1 MRILGAEHGDNGD
14 DGYNGGDG
22 KMRGWEEN
30 FIKNNKIFGMLVLRG
45 LTL

>member
-22 KMRGWEEN
+22 KMGVMEGEDGNWN
-30 FIKNNKIFGMLVLRG
+30 WG
-45 LTL
+45 